1 MFRKPCISAAIAGV
15 LALACVAVWTPLISS
30 AGARNTTRT
39 ATTAQAVRRLRALHQ
54 LVLSR
59 RTHRITSLPRIVG
72 GSDAAQ
78 GDWPFM
84 AFIVYFD
91 ESQNPVFSCSGT
103 IVAPNVVL
111 TAGHCTVDET
121 TGATLDPTG
130 YAVVTGSVDW
140 SDTAETQV
148 SPVTEVIPDPV
159 YNATTDT
166 NDAGLLVL
174 ANPTTA
180 PAVKLATSADGYLG
194 QAGTP
199 ALIAGW
205 GETYNGDTTPQTYL
219 QSADTVVQR
228 AGYCHL
234 RNRNFDR
241 ALELCTVDPPQDA
254 TGTCSGDSGGP
265 LGADDASGQFV
276 EIGLTTQAPVDCN
289 TSTADYFAAIAP
301 LNPWITSWIQAV
313 APPTPTA
320 TTNDDS
326 LRATLNS
333 FAPKIVKDESAIK
346 KGLAGYPKGG
356 VRPLTRALKH
366 EVGDLLALGSQLS
379 QESPSSPAGAQ
390 AKADIIQ
397 GLGLI
402 ALADSSLRQDILA
415 VHGGRVPASQV
426 TAAVGLD
433 KQGRTYLLAGLKL
446 LA

>member
-1 MFRKPCISAAIAGV
+1 MFRKLCISAAIACV
-15 LALACVAVWTPLISS
+15 LTLTCVAVWTPLISS

-39 ATTAQAVRRLRALHQ
+39 ATPAVRRLKALHQ

-59 RTHRITSLPRIVG
+59 RTHGITSLPRIVG

-91 ESQNPVFSCSGT
+91 ASQNPVFSCSGT
-103 IVAPNVVL
+103 IVAPTVVL
-111 TAGHCTVDET
+111 TAGHCTVDDT

-148 SPVTEVIPDPV
+148 SPVTEVIPDPL

-174 ANPTTA
+174 SNPTTA

-205 GETYNGDTTPQTYL
+205 GKTYNGETTPQTYL

-228 AGYCHL
+228 AGYCH
-234 RNRNFDR
+234 RQNPNFDG
-241 ALELCTVDPPQDA
+241 ALELCTVDPPQDS

-289 TSTADYFAAIAP
+289 TYSADYFGAIAP

-313 APPTPTA
+313 APPSPNP

-326 LRATLNS
+326 LRATLTS
-333 FAPKIVKDESAIK
+333 FGPKIVKDENAIK
-346 KGLAGYPKGG
+346 KGLAGYPNGRVK
-356 VRPLTRALKH
+356 PLTRALKH
-366 EVGDLLALGSQLS
+366 EVGDLQALELQLS

-390 AKADIIQ
+390 AKTDIIQ

-402 ALADSSLRQDILA
+402 AFAYSSLRHDVLA
-415 VHGGRVPASQV
+415 VHGGPVPAAQV
-426 TAAVGLD
+426 TAAVNLD
-433 KQGRTYLLAGLKL
+433 KQGRKKLQAGLTL
-446 LA
+446 LGG